1 MAVPGL
7 DLLALPPRAL
17 AQALEDLHTL
27 AEGLRELTERG
38 GDIDDLVES
47 VRVLPRVEDELS
59 ANIALLRDDIN
70 PLRAELAEV
79 RETIGGLH
87 AEIRELRDKVPG
99 I

>member
-27 AEGLRELTERG
+27 AEGLSELTERG
-38 GDIDDLVES
+38 GDIDDLLES
-47 VRVLPRVEDELS
+47 VRVLPKVEDELS